1 MDKKLREFSMLVLT
15 GASVLVILLQ
25 YSVPLTLEQT
35 QLLYVFDLIIVGV
48 LAADFYGRAR
58 KEEKIFKF
66 LLRNI
71 YEIPAMIPIVVFIPF
86 GSQGVI
92 GAAFRLLRM
101 LRIIR
106 LFHRTLSILEGKR
119 FFYIIVVASMAIT
132 VGAACVYMVESSAPG
147 TKIHSI
153 GDAFWWAIVTVTTVG
168 YGDIYPVT
176 LEGRI
181 IAAALMFVGI
191 AILGI
196 LISTLGAALLESR
209 LKRKG
214 ASAAFADQT
223 KLFIKDKIDELEAL
237 DQRDFEI
244 LIATM
249 RNIREIYSKKQ

>member
-1 MDKKLREFSMLVLT
+1 
-15 GASVLVILLQ
+15 
-25 YSVPLTLEQT
+25 
-35 QLLYVFDLIIVGV
+35 
-48 LAADFYGRAR
+48 
-58 KEEKIFKF
+58 
-66 LLRNI
+66 
-71 YEIPAMIPIVVFIPF
+71 MIPIVAFIPF

-101 LRIIR
+101 LRIIH

-132 VGAACVYMVESSAPG
+132 IGASCEYMVESSAPG

-214 ASAAFADQT
+214 VSAAFADQT
-223 KLFIKDKIDELEAL
+223 KFFIKDKIDELEAL
-237 DQRDFEI
+237 DQRDFEV

-249 RNIREIYSKKQ
+249 RNIREIYSTKQ

>member
-1 MDKKLREFSMLVLT
+1 MDKKLQEFSMLALT
-15 GASVLVILLQ
+15 GTSVLVILLQ
-25 YSVPLTLEQT
+25 YVVPLTLEQT
-35 QLLYVFDLIIVGV
+35 QLLYIFDLIIVGV
-48 LAADFYGRAR
+48 LAADFYSRAR

-66 LLRNI
+66 LLKNF
-71 YEIPAMIPIVVFIPF
+71 YEIPAMIPIVAFIPF

-132 VGAACVYMVESSAPG
+132 IGATCEYMVESSAPG
-147 TKIHSI
+147 TKIHNI

-191 AILGI
+191 AILSI

-214 ASAAFADQT
+214 VSAAFADQT
-223 KLFIKDKIDELEAL
+223 KHFIKDKIDKLEAL

-249 RNIREIYSKKQ
+249 RNIREIYSTKQ